1 VIYHALDQE
10 VSRAMS
16 KTINIVLQGIGGQ
29 GTLTLMEMLAMAA
42 EKADEEVRVLSRVSL
57 ARLGGSGMCHV
68 RLGPSASPAIPQGEA
83 DILVSLEMS
92 EVLRALPLA
101 RPGALALVHLYRRLP
116 IATGTTG
123 QHYPT
128 RAEVEEALQAYDIH
142 ALFVPEE
149 ISFAAGEGVINHA
162 PTPLRTTQAT
172 EHQREHINIIM
183 LGVLCGY
190 TRILPRP
197 LLEEAISERL
207 PDFAEQN
214 ARIFDAG
221 WRFGASRAPAR
232 VTLKASSDYP
242 L

>member
-1 VIYHALDQE
+1 
-10 VSRAMS
+10 MS
-16 KTINIVLQGIGGQ
+16 KTTNIVLQGIGGQ

-42 EKADEEVRVLSRVSL
+42 EKAGEEVRVLSRVSL
-57 ARLGGSGMCHV
+57 ARLGGSGMCHI

-101 RPGALALVHLYRRLP
+101 HPGALALVHLYRRLP

-128 RAEVEEALQAYDIH
+128 RVEVEEALQARDIRGV
-142 ALFVPEE
+142 FVPEGV
-149 ISFAAGEGVINHA
+149 SFDGGEGVINHA
-162 PTPLRTTQAT
+162 RTV
-172 EHQREHINIIM
+172 QREHINIVM
-183 LGVLCGY
+183 LGVLGAY

-207 PDFAEQN
+207 PEFAEQN

-221 WRFGASRAPAR
+221 WRFGELCNQR
-232 VTLKASSDYP
+232 V
-242 L
+242 